1 MQYRLNRPQ
10 NASFQ
15 ADVCIAFLQ
24 LLSKILNIEFS
35 EDIRQQI
42 VNTGNRPARMAISS
56 EERTF
61 DTLEIKPNIPEAK
74 HFKLARKN

>member
-1 MQYRLNRPQ
+1 MPVFRLMSALHSYNCYPKYLI
-10 NASFQ
+10 S
-15 ADVCIAFLQ
+15 
-24 LLSKILNIEFS
+24 SSPKIS
-35 EDIRQQI
+35 RQQI